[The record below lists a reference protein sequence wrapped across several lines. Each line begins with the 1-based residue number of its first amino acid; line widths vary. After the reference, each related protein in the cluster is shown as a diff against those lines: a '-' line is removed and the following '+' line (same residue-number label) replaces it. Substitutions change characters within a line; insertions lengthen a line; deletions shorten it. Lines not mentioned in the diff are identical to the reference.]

1 MDGKALRRHVS
12 VDASVDS
19 QLRRAFNAIDADKSG
34 TLDAG
39 EMLVRSVQCF
49 STRAR
54 DSSSDLLASAAIRR
68 TR

>member
-1 MDGKALRRHVS
+1 MDGKALRRH
-12 VDASVDS
+12 ASVDS